1 MTTPE
6 PILHGLKALG
16 ILSTSEVESLRPQA
30 ESDPAQMVEMLIR
43 TGRLT
48 RFQADLLM
56 LGESESL
63 MIGNYLLLD
72 DLGHGGMGQ
81 VFRARHQRMKRDVA
95 LKILPLNESATPE
108 MVHRFERE
116 IEAVA
121 KLSHPNIVTAH
132 DADEAGGVH
141 FLVMELVPGRDLGGL
156 VKQHGPLP
164 VDEAIGYV
172 IQAAQGLAHA
182 HAAGVLHRDV
192 KPSNLLRHEDGTV
205 KVSDFGLARLQAGP
219 RDGFAPTRPQLTHTS
234 TLLGT
239 VDFLAPEQA
248 RNIRDADHRADI
260 YSLGCTLHYLLTGKP
275 VYGGKSVMQKVAA
288 HQKQAVPSL
297 RTDLPEI
304 SPELDGVFQRLLAK
318 KPADRPQSMQE
329 VIDLLRPLATAGNLS
344 SGSYSITR
352 SMRTAPVVTASP
364 DRRRLYIA
372 AGIAS
377 AIVATVAVL
386 VIWMNR
392 GDASAGSPRR
402 TTAQRTTTAQ
412 RPADAAPAPETPP
425 AIPATAASDPP
436 ATASSASPPSDVAP
450 SPSTPVQPSIAQ
462 PALAEHARQQ
472 QAAWAERL
480 MVPIE
485 TTNSLG
491 MKLRLVPPGEF
502 MMGTSADE
510 IAAIMEEARAK
521 EYFDWYILPV
531 PLEGPRHAV
540 TLTRPFALGVHE
552 VTRGQFRQFVDATQY
567 RTDAERDG
575 QGGYGYTSDRQ
586 RVKGLQFL
594 WNTDLGF
601 ETKHTDDHPVVNV
614 SWNDAVA
621 FCDWLSQQEAATYRL
636 PTEAE
641 WEYACRGGTTTR
653 YYCGD
658 DDRTLGDFA
667 WFGINAMKGPS
678 PVGLKTPN
686 AYGLCD
692 MHGNVWEWCQDWH
705 GEYPSESV
713 VDPTGPSEGQARV
726 MRGGGFDWLG
736 PGLRSANRNSVAP
749 TARHP
754 SEGFRVLR
762 EYP

>member
-1 MTTPE
+1 
-6 PILHGLKALG
+6 
-16 ILSTSEVESLRPQA
+16 
-30 ESDPAQMVEMLIR
+30 
-43 TGRLT
+43 
-48 RFQADLLM
+48 
-56 LGESESL
+56 
-63 MIGNYLLLD
+63 
-72 DLGHGGMGQ
+72 
-81 VFRARHQRMKRDVA
+81 
-95 LKILPLNESATPE
+95 
-108 MVHRFERE
+108 
-116 IEAVA
+116 
-121 KLSHPNIVTAH
+121 VTAH

-141 FLVMELVPGRDLGGL
+141 FLVMELVPGRDLGSL

-164 VDEAIGYV
+164 VGQAIGYV

-192 KPSNLLRHEDGTV
+192 KPSNLLRHEDGTI
-205 KVSDFGLARLQAGP
+205 KVADFGLARLQAGP

-275 VYGGKSVMQKVAA
+275 VYGGNSVMQKVAA

-329 VIDLLRPLATAGNLS
+329 VIDLLRPLATQEKLP
-344 SGSYSITR
+344 SGSHSITR
-352 SMRTAPVVTASP
+352 SMRTTHLSTASP
-364 DRRRLYIA
+364 DRRGIYVA

-377 AIVATVAVL
+377 AIVATVAML
-386 VIWMNR
+386 MIWMNH
-392 GDASAGSPRR
+392 GDAS
-402 TTAQRTTTAQ
+402 TTAQ
-412 RPADAAPAPETPP
+412 RPVDVTPAPETP
-425 AIPATAASDPP
+425 AAVQAATASDPP
-436 ATASSASPPSDVAP
+436 ATAESGASVTQSSEVAP
-450 SPSTPVQPSIAQ
+450 SLPPPVQPTIAQ

-480 MVPIE
+480 MVPVE
-485 TTNSLG
+485 STNSLG

-502 MMGTSADE
+502 MMGTSGDE
-510 IAAIMEEARAK
+510 ITAIMKEARAK

-531 PLEGPRHAV
+531 PREGPRHAV

-575 QGGYGYTSDRQ
+575 QGGYGYTSDKQ
-586 RVKGLQFL
+586 RVKGPQFL

-621 FCDWLSQQEAATYRL
+621 FCDWLSQKEKATYRL

-641 WEYACRGGTTTR
+641 WEYACRAGTTTR
-653 YYCGD
+653 YYTGD

-667 WFGINAMKGPS
+667 WFQIYWMKGPS
-678 PVGLKTPN
+678 RVGLKAPN

-705 GEYPSESV
+705 GDYPSESV
-713 VDPTGPSEGQARV
+713 VDPTGPSEGQGRV